1 MSDALLIRF
10 SDKTTATEA
19 ERTSLKEIAAKLG
32 VTETKAVHIAINR
45 LHQGFYP
52 ERYAEASDYPTE
64 AQLERWEKAG
74 LIQRCKLG
82 EKSGQLAEFFKTT
95 GVAG

>member
-1 MSDALLIRF
+1 MSNALLIRF

-19 ERTSLKEIAAKLG
+19 ERTNLKGIAAKLG

-45 LHQGFYP
+45 LHRDFYP
-52 ERYAEASDYPTE
+52 EQYAEVSDYPTE

-74 LIQRCKLG
+74 LIQRCKPG
-82 EKSGQLAEFFKTT
+82 EKSGQLAEFFKTA